1 MHKENRKITFQ
12 NVQLKEKLSSETA
25 QVGITLSDELHNDL
39 KTIVSASAKQIYS
52 TDSEDLFK
60 RLFRVQQVKASQYAN
75 SKSMKWHSLFIK
87 WCLYLRHLSGKSYE
101 LLHSSGCI
109 KLPSQATLRD
119 YTHHIP
125 MKIGFS
131 AEVDQ
136 HLVDV
141 AFLSNDLNRYIIPRV
156 NNRKKSV

>member
-60 RLFRVQQVKASQYAN
+60 TV
-75 SKSMKWHSLFIK
+75 
-87 WCLYLRHLSGKSYE
+87 
-101 LLHSSGCI
+101 
-109 KLPSQATLRD
+109 
-119 YTHHIP
+119 
-125 MKIGFS
+125 
-131 AEVDQ
+131 
-136 HLVDV
+136 
-141 AFLSNDLNRYIIPRV
+141 
-156 NNRKKSV
+156 